1 MTTNTEEQDP
11 FPTAMS
17 VFTAMVSGVGW
28 LEMRRQTKQAGERD
42 RNAFRAAWFTSR
54 RAVIGFRGLLD
65 EFETFVAEDEFGA
78 RSFRL
83 GAVRLV
89 LDGGRARDLW
99 RLRDRAWEVG
109 RELGT
114 SLDALSEHLGP
125 EYAPLVAEAHRAF
138 ESIGA
143 MPEEFTGLVR
153 QGRAAVEAYSALL
166 DALAGEEGFVV
177 EVASI
182 DTARSRRGRGPRRS

>member
-1 MTTNTEEQDP
+1 MTTYAGDRPDIDPDP
-11 FPTAMS
+11 FTIGIG

-28 LEMRRQTKQAGERD
+28 LEMRRQTKQSDERD

-65 EFETFVAEDEFGA
+65 EFGA

-83 GAVRLV
+83 GVVRLV

-99 RLRDRAWEVG
+99 RLRDRAWDVG
-109 RELGT
+109 RELGS
-114 SLDALSEHLGP
+114 SLDALSEHLGA
-125 EYAPLVAEAHRAF
+125 EYAPLVDEAHRAF
-138 ESIGA
+138 QSIGA
-143 MPEEFTGLVR
+143 MPDRFTGLVR
-153 QGRAAVEAYSALL
+153 QGRAAVEAYSSLL
-166 DALAGEEGFVV
+166 DAIAEREGFVV

-182 DTARSRRGRGPRRS
+182 GTARSRREREPRPS